1 MPIKQSVGSK
11 ASGGGDISIFGA
23 RVISIILDNKSYPQ
37 EFAKNGKW
45 SAVGSVFFSK
55 LNESNASKS
64 ALSNNIAKP
73 LFPNSSVI
81 PLKNEV
87 IYIIPLP
94 NNNVQSDVND
104 VSYYYFQP
112 INIWNSVH
120 HNAIPDPVHG
130 PSTVPASQTQNNQQ
144 TTAGNPRVV
153 NDSNIN
159 IDLGHTFSEKI
170 EGSDSIRNL
179 QPFSGDVIHQGRW
192 GQSLRFGSTVK
203 NSNPPNPWSKDGE
216 DGDPITILRNG
227 QHEESNDPWIP
238 QVEDIN
244 LDPSSVYLTTTQKIP
259 IEVASKSYKS
269 YQSAPESTNLYTGDQ
284 IILNSGRLLFNSKV
298 DSILLS
304 ANTTINLNS
313 VDSVNIDSPVT
324 VIQSPEIYLGD
335 LNATEPVI
343 LGDIFLTDF
352 SKLAQN
358 LVSLSTGLVA
368 GLGGN
373 IGGTLGPNGA
383 VLAAAS
389 QLQVNANQMVTK
401 IEKYK
406 SKVSKSK

>member
-1 MPIKQSVGSK
+1 MPIKQSVDSK
-11 ASGGGDISIFGA
+11 TSGGGNISIFGA
-23 RVISIILDNKSYPQ
+23 RVISTILDDKSYPQ
-37 EFAKNGKW
+37 EFLKNGKW
-45 SAVGSVFFSK
+45 SAIGSVFFSK
-55 LNESNASKS
+55 LNESNASTS
-64 ALSNNIAKP
+64 TLSNNIAKP

-104 VSYYYFQP
+104 ISYYYFQP

-120 HNAIPDPVHG
+120 HNAIPDPIHG
-130 PSTVPASQTQNNQQ
+130 PSTVPSSQTQDNQQ
-144 TTAGNPRVV
+144 TSAGNPRVV

-159 IDLGHTFSEKI
+159 IDLGHTFNEKI

-179 QPFSGDVIHQGRW
+179 QPYAGDVIHQGRW
-192 GQSLRFGSTVK
+192 GQSFRFGSTVK

-216 DGDPITILRNG
+216 DGDPITIIKNG
-227 QHEESNDPWIP
+227 QYEESNDPWIP

-259 IEVASKSYKS
+259 IEVASKNYKS
-269 YQSAPESTNLYTGDQ
+269 YQNAPESTNLYTGDQ

-313 VDSVNIDSPVT
+313 VDSVNIDSPLT

-358 LVSLSTGLVA
+358 LVSLATGLVA

>member
-23 RVISIILDNKSYPQ
+23 RVISIILEDKSYPQ
-37 EFAKNGKW
+37 EFKKNGKW

-130 PSTVPASQTQNNQQ
+130 PSTVPASQTQDNQQ
-144 TTAGNPRVV
+144 TAAGNPRVV

-159 IDLGHTFSEKI
+159 IDLGHTFFEKI

-179 QPFSGDVIHQGRW
+179 QPYAGDVIHQGRW
-192 GQSLRFGSTVK
+192 GQSLRFGSTV
-203 NSNPPNPWSKDGE
+203 
-216 DGDPITILRNG
+216 LRNG

-313 VDSVNIDSPVT
+313 VDSVNVDSPVT

-358 LVSLSTGLVA
+358 LVSLATGLVA

>member
-1 MPIKQSVGSK
+1 MSMKQSVGSK
-11 ASGGGDISIFGA
+11 ASGDGDISIFGA
-23 RVISIILDNKSYPQ
+23 RVISIILDDKSYPQ
-37 EFAKNGKW
+37 EFKKNGKW
-45 SAVGSVFFSK
+45 SAIGSVLFSK

-64 ALSNNIAKP
+64 DLSNNIAKP

-94 NNNVQSDVND
+94 NNNIQSDVND
-104 VSYYYFQP
+104 IDYYYFQP

-130 PSTVPASQTQNNQQ
+130 PSTVPASQTQDNQQ

-269 YQSAPESTNLYTGDQ
+269 YQSAPESTNLYVGDQ

-313 VDSVNIDSPVT
+313 H
-324 VIQSPEIYLGD
+324 IY
-335 LNATEPVI
+335 NQ
-343 LGDIFLTDF
+343 
-352 SKLAQN
+352 KQH
-358 LVSLSTGLVA
+358 
-368 GLGGN
+368 
-373 IGGTLGPNGA
+373 GT
-383 VLAAAS
+383 
-389 QLQVNANQMVTK
+389 
-401 IEKYK
+401 IRIIRFW
-406 SKVSKSK
+406 